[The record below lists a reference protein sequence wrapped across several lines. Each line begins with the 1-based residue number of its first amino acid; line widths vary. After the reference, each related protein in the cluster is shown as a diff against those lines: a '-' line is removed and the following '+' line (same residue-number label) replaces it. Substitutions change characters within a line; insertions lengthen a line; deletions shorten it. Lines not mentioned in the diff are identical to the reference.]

1 MQVKPIG
8 QPNLF
13 QGYKNILKTAWK
25 KGKLPS
31 VKKGLYGDTLT
42 LHNVSLEHLKPH
54 SKGGKTITSNLALAS
69 QDKNNARG
77 CNPLKDF
84 LSKERAESYLV
95 QFKDIKIKDFDGNE
109 YIESIRK
116 TLEGLL

>member
-1 MQVKPIG
+1 MQLKPIQ
-8 QPNLF
+8 QPTF
-13 QGYKNILKTAWK
+13 DGYKSQLKTLWK
-25 KGKLPS
+25 RGKLKS
-31 VKKGLYGDTLT
+31 VTHGLYGDILT
-42 LHNVSLEHLKPH
+42 KENVSLEHLKPH